1 MTEQQPTDHPPGV
14 YETLDE
20 RGMIAQCSDPEMPAR
35 LAAEKV
41 TVYVGFDPTAD
52 SLHLGHM
59 VPIMALAHFQRAGH
73 RSIALVGGATGM
85 IGDPSGRSDERN
97 LLGLEAIRH
106 NVECLKTQLGRFL
119 DYEGENAALMLNNYD
134 WISKMSFIDWLRD
147 VGKNFSIGY
156 MLGKESVRRRIGAGR
171 EGDAVA
177 VSDEGISFTEFSYM
191 TMQAYDYLHLF
202 DAHGCTLQAGGSDQW
217 GNITAGM
224 DLIRKTRGEHVG
236 GVTLPL
242 VTTASGEKFGKS
254 AGNAVWLDP
263 ARTSPYQF
271 YQYWINAD
279 DRDVEG
285 YLKFFT
291 FLSVD
296 EIDSIC
302 ADHAAAPEK
311 RAAQHRLAEE
321 VTRGVHGEAELAK
334 AIKASA
340 ALFSGD
346 IAGLSADD
354 LEQVFAEAPSYE
366 VARGEFGEQ
375 MAVVDLMAHT
385 GICKSRGEAR
395 RLVKGGGVYLN
406 GERVADAGDAARAEK
421 LIDGTTLV
429 IRVGKKKYHLVRVG
443 GG

>member
-1 MTEQQPTDHPPGV
+1 MTETQPNDNPRGV
-14 YETLDE
+14 YETLEE
-20 RGMIAQCSDPEMPAR
+20 RGMIAQCSDPKMPAR

-41 TVYVGFDPTAD
+41 TLYVGFDPTAD

-73 RSIALVGGATGM
+73 RVIALVGGATGM

-97 LLGLEAIRH
+97 LLDLDAIRH

-156 MLGKESVRRRIGAGR
+156 MLGKESVRRRIGGG
-171 EGDAVA
+171 GDGQG
-177 VSDEGISFTEFSYM
+177 SDEGISFTEFSYM

-224 DLIRKTRGEHVG
+224 DLIRKTRGKHVG
-236 GVTLPL
+236 GLTLPL

-291 FLSVD
+291 FLGVD

-302 ADHAAAPEK
+302 ADHAADPGK
-311 RAAQHRLAEE
+311 RVAQHLLAEE
-321 VTRGVHGEAELAK
+321 VTRSVHGEEELAK

-346 IAGLSADD
+346 IAGLSAAD

-375 MAVVDLMAHT
+375 MAVVDLMAQT

-406 GERVADAGDAARAEK
+406 GERVADAGDAARAEQ

-443 GG
+443 A